1 MPTGDP
7 REICKRDLVAA
18 YVDGELDAGLTALFD
33 QHVETCAA
41 CRAELQAHRL
51 FVCELDAALTG
62 GVEISVPPDF
72 SRMVAAVA
80 KTDMRGVRT
89 RSENR
94 KALAICLL
102 LALGGFGLIGATARD
117 AVFALG
123 ERVVAAVVSI
133 GGFLSG
139 VVYDAGATV
148 AVLFGVVSRKLIVET
163 GSLVP
168 LLVLLIVA
176 ILILSRLISDYHRT
190 GATE

>member
-18 YVDGELDAGLTALFD
+18 YVDGELDAGLTALFN

-41 CRAELQAHRL
+41 CREELQAHRL
-51 FVCELDAALTG
+51 FVCELDAALTD
-62 GVEISVPPDF
+62 GVEISMPAGF
-72 SRMVAAVA
+72 SRMVAALA
-80 KTDMRGVRT
+80 TTDMRGVRT
-89 RSENR
+89 RAENR

-102 LALGGFGLIGATARD
+102 LALGGFALIGATVREAI
-117 AVFALG
+117 FAFG
-123 ERVVAAVVSI
+123 ERFVAAVVSI

-139 VVYDAGATV
+139 VVYDAGAAV
-148 AVLFGVVSRKLIVET
+148 AVVFGVLSRKLIVES

-176 ILILSRLISDYHRT
+176 VLILSRLISDYHRT